1 MLKQN
6 FKMAEIQS
14 NIQNDIDTI
23 SKIDAVSTI
32 LDVILKTTGMGFA
45 VVARVTEQKWVACA
59 VADHINFGI
68 VPGGELEL
76 ETTLCH
82 EVRKYN
88 AAVVIDHASLDQK
101 YNSHHTPRL
110 YGVESYISMP
120 IVLKNGNFFGTLC
133 AIDPSPALIN
143 NAHTIALF
151 ELFAELISFHINAVE
166 ELKASEI
173 NLQEERETA
182 ELRDQFIAILGHDL
196 RNPMG
201 AISNAAQLLLRIPDP
216 DRVNKLAHII
226 QNSAFRVK
234 NLIDNILDFAKGRL
248 GDGIDIHIS
257 LHQNLDVEL
266 SQVITELQLSHPERT
281 IAVQFKFIDPI
292 SCDGTRIA
300 QLFSNL
306 LANALIH
313 GNKNAPITVEAFSEH
328 GKFRLSVI
336 NAGHKIPKDKLNGL
350 FKPFYR
356 GDPNADSKGL
366 GLGLYIAQEIAIAHG
381 GVLNVTSTDQE
392 TRFTLILS

>member
-1 MLKQN
+1 
-6 FKMAEIQS
+6 MAEIQS

-59 VADHINFGI
+59 VADHINFGLL
-68 VPGGELEL
+68 PGGELEL

-82 EVRKYN
+82 EVRMFN
-88 AAVVIDHASLDQK
+88 EAIIIGHASMDQK
-101 YNSHHTPRL
+101 YNSHHTPRM
-110 YGVESYISMP
+110 YGIESYISMP
-120 IVLKNGNFFGTLC
+120 IVLKNGSFFGTLC
-133 AIDPSPALIN
+133 AIDPSPASIN
-143 NAHTIALF
+143 NPHTIAVF
-151 ELFAELISFHINAVE
+151 KLFAELVSFHINAVE
-166 ELKASEI
+166 ELKTSETS
-173 NLQEERETA
+173 LLEERKTA

-196 RNPMG
+196 RNPIG
-201 AISNAAQLLLRIPDP
+201 AISNAAQLLLRMPDQ

-226 QNSAFRVK
+226 QDSAYRVK
-234 NLIDNILDFAKGRL
+234 NLIDNILDFAKGRM
-248 GDGIDIHIS
+248 GDGIDVKISIHQS
-257 LHQNLDVEL
+257 LETEL
-266 SQVITELQLSHPERT
+266 SQVIAELQLSHPERIIT
-281 IAVQFKFIDPI
+281 AQFKFIDPI

-313 GNKNAPITVEAFSEH
+313 GDKSAAINVEAFSEH

-336 NAGHKIPKDKLNGL
+336 NAGYKIPKDKLNGL

-356 GDPNADSKGL
+356 GNPNADSRGL

-381 GVLNVTSTDQE
+381 GVLKATSNDDE
-392 TRFTLILS
+392 TRFTLTLS